1 MIIAS
6 ALGRLF
12 NGLQIVYNEVNVGI
26 NYGYG
31 DQKELLAWITS
42 QDKANVRKYPLVW
55 YVLNDFTEY
64 QDWYETNV
72 NLYIMQNTES
82 EWFNPKRQEE
92 SYTKI
97 IDPTWQKVKGA
108 LNSTS
113 YVDVISS
120 EPKSRFQLL
129 DLPNYG
135 VDRSNPNTQANDFTR
150 KATKA
155 NQQIVT
161 DIVDARLVKFKARIK
176 TKCII

>member
-12 NGLQIVYNEVNVGI
+12 DGLEIVYNEANVGI

-55 YVLNDFTEY
+55 YVLNDYTEY

-72 NLYIMQNTES
+72 NLYIMQNTVS

-97 IDPTWQKVKGA
+97 IDPTWQKVKSKLEITSHVSVFGTDYEKRFA
-108 LNSTS
+108 LTDFPNFGINENQDIKT
-113 YVDVISS
+113 DSS
-120 EPKSRFQLL
+120 KKSNL
-129 DLPNYG
+129 
-135 VDRSNPNTQANDFTR
+135 V
-150 KATKA
+150 
-155 NQQIVT
+155 
-161 DIVDARLVKFKARIK
+161 DIVDARLVKFRLRIK
-176 TKCII
+176 ANCIN